1 MGGLAWVVFSEF
13 VRRARRCVSLVG
25 HPAASATFRPIDLL
39 WVQGVYCL
47 VVDQLKSDGFCHLLF
62 YDIAQII

>member
-1 MGGLAWVVFSEF
+1 MKKV
-13 VRRARRCVSLVG
+13 VSLVG